1 MKQISDDVRG
11 VVSEDIVNEIVKLHN
26 ERDRARIEVN
36 KINDEIQNARNN
48 NLSKDVIDNL
58 TKEESE
64 AREKYNQSIT
74 KVNEYMKN
82 VDKNIDSSTPGAT
95 PGATPG
101 LTHGLTPGAT
111 HGPNSN
117 SYANF
122 EALRGKA
129 KTEKFHLDQ
138 IKQAAAK
145 VKAQEAVKK
154 AKREYEK
161 SQEAVKKAERKYK
174 ESQENAENI
183 KKDNGTKEEQEKA
196 AKETETAKANLDQAN
211 QNAIEANQNAIEA
224 NINLENAN
232 KKAEEYQTQSKKG
245 TWMPSMPN
253 MSMPSM
259 PNMSMPSMPSM
270 PNMSMPNM
278 SMPSMPSMPTWSSS
292 VNQPTDLNGNI
303 ELEINEK
310 DFNPELKR
318 VNIEVFIPR
327 DAQVVVRDY
336 AKNNATETLNNIS
349 TIGL

>member
-1 MKQISDDVRG
+1 MSVNISF
-11 VVSEDIVNEIVKLHN
+11 SSQNNKNSCEDILKIFKKLN
-26 ERDRARIEVN
+26 INCRTIET
-36 KINDEIQNARNN
+36 I
-48 NLSKDVIDNL
+48 S
-58 TKEESE
+58 
-64 AREKYNQSIT
+64 
-74 KVNEYMKN
+74 N

-101 LTHGLTPGAT
+101 LTPGLTPGAT

-224 NINLENAN
+224 NQNAIEANINLENAN

-310 DFNPELKR
+310 DFKPELKR